1 MATEMHKLSY
11 YCFEESGG
19 LVFFVV
25 AGNYIIKIT
34 KNCQVDQNCK
44 QGYNSG
50 TIKEILTKFH
60 FGLCI
65 VVKKTLCKCLV
76 IFFI

>member
-1 MATEMHKLSY
+1 MATEMHKLSC

-19 LVFFVV
+19 LFFFAV
-25 AGNYIIKIT
+25 AGNYTIKMT

-50 TIKEILTKFH
+50 TIKGILTKFR

-65 VVKKTLCKCLV
+65 VVKNIV
-76 IFFI
+76 